1 VNSHSIDALPEPE
14 QHEPEQHEPKSM
26 NENAKPSPLPLIL
39 MLAWRELARFL
50 RQRHRVIGAVGQP
63 LLFWI
68 LFGAGLQRSFR
79 LTAAAEGGPNFMEY
93 YFPGTLMLT
102 LLFTAIFATISLI
115 EDRREGFLQAVLVA
129 PVPRWAMV
137 VGKVLGGS
145 SIALLHGFIFLLFG
159 LTLGGPSSLGAWA
172 SVIGLMALSAWAMTC
187 LGFIIAWRMDST
199 QGFHA
204 IMNLALMPMWLLS
217 GAFFPVPAVDA
228 SSTWGQWG
236 LSTVMRLNP
245 LTYCVAG
252 VRRYWT
258 AAELPSGYYQPSLAV
273 SWAVSLL
280 FAMLLFLAAMAIA
293 NRRTSGVGA

>member
-1 VNSHSIDALPEPE
+1 
-14 QHEPEQHEPKSM
+14 M
-26 NENAKPSPLPLIL
+26 NPNAKPSPLPLIL

-79 LTAAAEGGPNFMEY
+79 LTTDGEGGPNFMEY

-145 SIALLHGFIFLLFG
+145 S
-159 LTLGGPSSLGAWA
+159 
-172 SVIGLMALSAWAMTC
+172 
-187 LGFIIAWRMDST
+187 
-199 QGFHA
+199 
-204 IMNLALMPMWLLS
+204 
-217 GAFFPVPAVDA
+217 
-228 SSTWGQWG
+228 
-236 LSTVMRLNP
+236 
-245 LTYCVAG
+245 
-252 VRRYWT
+252 
-258 AAELPSGYYQPSLAV
+258 
-273 SWAVSLL
+273 
-280 FAMLLFLAAMAIA
+280 
-293 NRRTSGVGA
+293 